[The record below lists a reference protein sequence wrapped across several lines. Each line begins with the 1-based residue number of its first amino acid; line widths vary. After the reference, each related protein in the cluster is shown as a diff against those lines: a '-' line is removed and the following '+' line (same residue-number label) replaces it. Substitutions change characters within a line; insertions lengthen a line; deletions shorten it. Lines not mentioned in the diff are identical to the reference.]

1 MWYIAQYHPSAL
13 FSLRPANATTSGGK
27 TLVTPTP
34 YAVKMALL
42 DVAIRV
48 YGRAYAESW
57 FPYLRDLKVA
67 ILLPDHF
74 VVINTFV
81 KILRPH
87 KTGAKDHFG
96 TGLEGPMG
104 NTIAYRELVHYAGA
118 LHLAILSE
126 SEDAPPPLTTLLSHI
141 NYLGKRGGF
150 VQWLGTQTVATL
162 PDDYSLLNPEPGA
175 PFLATGL
182 LQMMDDCGPKM
193 TFADANVYSGRRLR
207 VGAANGRLLQPV
219 VLPYQ
224 LERSSRSF
232 SLYGRISDK
241 SRSSLS

>member
-1 MWYIAQYHPSAL
+1 MWHIAQYYPTAL

-34 YAVKMALL
+34 FAVKMALL

-48 YGRAYAESW
+48 YGRASGASW

-67 ILLPDHF
+67 VRLPDHF

-87 KTGAKDHFG
+87 KAGARDTFG

-104 NTIAYRELVHYAGA
+104 NTIAYRELVHYGGA
-118 LHLAILSE
+118 IHLAILNDDKAE
-126 SEDAPPPLTTLLSHI
+126 SPPLAALLSHI

-150 VQWLGTQTVATL
+150 MQWLGTQDMATL
-162 PDDYSLLNPEPGA
+162 PEDYSLLNPEAGD

-193 TFADANVYSGRRLR
+193 TFAHADLYSGKSLS
-207 VGAANGRLLQPV
+207 VGKENGRLLQPV
-219 VLPYQ
+219 VLPYR

-232 SLYGRISDK
+232 SLY
-241 SRSSLS
+241 SRA